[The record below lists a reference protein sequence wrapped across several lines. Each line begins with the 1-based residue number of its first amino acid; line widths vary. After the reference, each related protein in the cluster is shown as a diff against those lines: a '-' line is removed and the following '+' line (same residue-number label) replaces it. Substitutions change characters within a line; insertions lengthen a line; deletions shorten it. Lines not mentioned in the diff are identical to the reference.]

1 MYVDKFRKDAVTG
14 DLLLD
19 FFGKDDAETHT
30 RLMIRYGVTD
40 ALHRAKIIRSV
51 AELGRR

>member
-1 MYVDKFRKDAVTG
+1 MYADKFRKDAVTG

-19 FFGKDDAETHT
+19 FFGTNDAETNT
-30 RLMIRYGVTD
+30 RLIEYGVTD
-40 ALHRAKIIRSV
+40 TLRRAKIIRSV